1 MALYRAVK
9 NRNLTAEKSRRRPFG
24 AGALAGDKRSSGG
37 KPGLVFLACSLLFVV
52 AVVLLLGLQK
62 GRLKQEIDAL
72 VRSNFDVNIKS
83 RTAEIS
89 AEIAHTRSTLQAAA
103 GVVQIAGVS
112 PQDARLRQL
121 LDKVDAINAA
131 EDVGYT
137 AVEDLAASRLA
148 PSAARLVRGEVVVTD
163 ILYFST
169 LDDYFYYICVPV
181 WKDGQV
187 SGVLSARMRAKEL
200 MQVDPDGV
208 NYKDVRTCLVTSEG
222 RFVFADPQERP
233 PGDIFTSLQ
242 NAGLSE
248 ADVTGIAN
256 ALHGRGESSY
266 QFARKGSVYFVSIG
280 EIGYNGWHL
289 VAFLRGPDVL
299 VQSDSIL
306 KSALHTSAALVL
318 LTTGVCCVI
327 YTMLLKDRRELERE
341 QRRYAMLGQF
351 SDTVLFEYNRETNAV
366 EFTSNAEARLS
377 LEGAARLENI
387 SSPDQ
392 ARKLFHPDDLD
403 KVREIFFAHKEEG
416 VLYYTELRMKC
427 QDGRYLWFGC
437 QYRAVEEAARGLSLV
452 VGKLVD
458 ITDQRSRE
466 QELEENARRDILTGV
481 YNKAGEDMIEALLKE
496 RPQGVLMMLDVDRLK
511 KLNDTYGHSTGDLA
525 LARLGRLLN
534 ETFRQGDIAARV
546 GGDEFIVFL
555 PGPRDL
561 EAARERAKQLLCR
574 IRAISVGDQGRILSA
589 SAGLAL
595 APQDGITY
603 QELYAAAD
611 KAMYRA
617 KQKRVCKEDSEEKQ

>member
-1 MALYRAVK
+1 
-9 NRNLTAEKSRRRPFG
+9 
-24 AGALAGDKRSSGG
+24 
-37 KPGLVFLACSLLFVV
+37 
-52 AVVLLLGLQK
+52 
-62 GRLKQEIDAL
+62 
-72 VRSNFDVNIKS
+72 
-83 RTAEIS
+83 
-89 AEIAHTRSTLQAAA
+89 
-103 GVVQIAGVS
+103 
-112 PQDARLRQL
+112 
-121 LDKVDAINAA
+121 
-131 EDVGYT
+131 
-137 AVEDLAASRLA
+137 
-148 PSAARLVRGEVVVTD
+148 
-163 ILYFST
+163 
-169 LDDYFYYICVPV
+169 
-181 WKDGQV
+181 
-187 SGVLSARMRAKEL
+187 MR
-200 MQVDPDGV
+200 VDPDGV
-208 NYKDVRTCLVTSEG
+208 NYKEVRTCLVTSEG
-222 RFVFADPQERP
+222 RFVFTDPQERP
-233 PGDIFTSLQ
+233 SGDIFTSLQ

-248 ADVTGIAN
+248 ADISGIAD

-266 QFARKGSVYFVSIG
+266 QFDRKGSVYFVSIA
-280 EIGYNGWHL
+280 EIGYNGWRL
-289 VAFLRGPDVL
+289 AAFLRGPDVL
-299 VQSDSIL
+299 VQSDSML
-306 KSALHTSAALVL
+306 KSVLHTSAALVL

-351 SDTVLFEYNRETNAV
+351 SDTVLFEYNRETDAV

-377 LEGAARLENI
+377 LEGNAHLENI

-437 QYRAVEEAARGLSLV
+437 QYRALEDAARGLSLV

-466 QELEENARRDILTGV
+466 QELEENARRDILTGA

-496 RPQGVLMMLDVDRLK
+496 RPKGVLMMLDVDRFK
-511 KLNDTYGHSTGDLA
+511 KLNDTYGHSVGDLA
-525 LARLGRLLN
+525 LAQLGRLLN
-534 ETFRQGDIAARV
+534 ETFRQGDIVARV

-561 EAARERAKQLLCR
+561 EAARERTKQLLCR
-574 IRAISVGDQGRILSA
+574 IRAISVGEQGQTLSA

-595 APQDGITY
+595 APRDGITY

-617 KQKRVCKEDSEEKQ
+617 KQKHACKEDLEEKQ